1 MGNLENPRWIRIH
14 LRHSKT
20 DPFRE
25 GAFIFLP
32 RTKDDLCPVA
42 ALLAW
47 LTVRG
52 ISPSPLF
59 SFASG
64 ASLTRAALVKH
75 VIQASGLDPR
85 DFSGHSFRSGEA
97 TTASLQGISDANLK
111 LLGRWKSNAYQR
123 YIKPPGPELATLAGS
138 LSQNR
143 SPCTIGS
150 STQRNSLISLEKP
163 QRSPPKQLSQYH
175 TLVLDSLLAKWI
187 VVKTQ

>member
-1 MGNLENPRWIRIH
+1 MDNLENPRWIRIH

-52 ISPSPLF
+52 ISPGPLF

-75 VIQASGLDPR
+75 LREVIQAAGMDPR
-85 DFSGHSFRSGEA
+85 DFSGHSFRSGAA
-97 TTASLQGISDANLK
+97 TTANLQGISDANLK

-123 YIKPPGPELATLAGS
+123 YVKPPGPELATLAGR

-143 SPCTIGS
+143 SPPSDPPLRGTRS
-150 STQRNSLISLEKP
+150 SVSRNPRGHP
-163 QRSPPKQLSQYH
+163 QNNSRRT
-175 TLVLDSLLAKWI
+175 TL
-187 VVKTQ
+187 